1 MITEC
6 ISAICTLGLVVLA
19 ILITTRVISLEDA
32 LKAIGKAFL
41 LLFILY
47 FAVCMLVSPVRAG
60 LAALVALLATAIRW
74 LVVAVIIIA
83 PLILL
88 LWMLSRTSVTRL
100 NAKSNRDG
108 GEW

>member
-1 MITEC
+1 MITQC
-6 ISAICTLGLVVLA
+6 ISALCTLGIVVLA
-19 ILITTRVISLEDA
+19 ILITTRAISLEDA

-47 FAVCMLVSPVRAG
+47 FAVCILASPVRAG

-74 LVVAVIIIA
+74 LVVAVIVIA
-83 PLILL
+83 LLILL
-88 LWMLSRTSVTRL
+88 LWMLSRKSVRRL
-100 NAKSNRDG
+100 NTKSNRDG

>member
-19 ILITTRVISLEDA
+19 ILITTRAISLEDA
-32 LKAIGKAFL
+32 LKAMGKAFL

-60 LAALVALLATAIRW
+60 FAALVALLATAIRW

-88 LWMLSRTSVTRL
+88 LWMLLRKSVMRRS
-100 NAKSNRDG
+100 AKSNRDG